1 MDGLLAVREGRGR
14 MMVKGNGFD
23 ISSTILIELV
33 FAEQQAFNIY
43 VCIWQNLTGIAGK
56 GIECGEFSAEYR
68 PHICQDAVDSI
79 ALLIKE
85 GFPENIIRE
94 IMSY

>member
-1 MDGLLAVREGRGR
+1 MT
-14 MMVKGNGFD
+14 VKGNGFD
-23 ISSTILIELV
+23 VSSTTYIELV
-33 FAEQQAFNIY
+33 SAEQQAFNMY
-43 VCIWQNLTGIAGK
+43 VCMWQNLTGIAGK

-85 GFPENIIRE
+85 GFPEKKVGE
-94 IMSY
+94 VMSY